1 LDLLLPKVSGPDVL
15 RALKLATAT
24 AAIPVVVMRG
34 RSQKNPARL
43 EKHGAFAFPG
53 KAELAL
59 DQGPE
64 PLLLKLESINKG
76 LTASAGR
83 KQPAQ
88 PAPVQKSEPSVSC
101 LHHSSCV
108 GIHAMNRRDFIRA
121 SAAVSAAA
129 FCHPRTIA
137 QNNEMSSVRLT
148 VRADRLGNKIGDDFT
163 GLSYESAQLG
173 NPHFFS
179 GDHAELAGFL
189 RRLGTSGVLRIGG
202 NTSEYCY
209 WTPDPAKP
217 ANLPTAESMRT
228 GDKANPI
235 AFGLAVGPDTGHKAP
250 APVNITPL
258 AIRNLREFL
267 DASGWKLIYGLNM
280 GTGTAEDAA
289 DEAAYVMDVTG
300 PKLIAFQLCNEPD
313 LFYRNGIRKADYD
326 FKQFAG
332 EWQRFYQTIRARVP
346 SAPFAGPDT
355 AYNNDWLVPFAKQF
369 KNEAVFLS
377 QHYYAEGPPTD
388 PAMTIE
394 RLLRPNP
401 KLEAEFEGMKKTMHE
416 SGLPFRLAET
426 NSCYQGGKQG
436 VSDTFASALWSA
448 DLMFQLAS
456 AGGLGINFHGGGYG
470 WYTPIAGTREHGLL
484 ARPVYYGMLL
494 FAQAGAGQL
503 VESKID
509 QPEQAPLLT
518 AYGVRSNT
526 GVLNVAAFNKNLDRG
541 VRLTIDAGQRAPR
554 VSLLRLHA
562 PRVDDTTDITFG
574 GSSVGSGGA
583 WSVARQEIPRAENGA
598 VVLELPAASAVLVTF
613 ERE

>member
-1 LDLLLPKVSGPDVL
+1 MPDLILLDLLLPKVSGPDVL
-15 RALKLATAT
+15 RALK
-24 AAIPVVVMRG
+24 PVVEMRE
-34 RSQKNPARL
+34 RSQ
-43 EKHGAFAFPG
+43 HGAFAFPG

-64 PLLLKLESINKG
+64 PLLLKLESINLESINKG
-76 LTASAGR
+76 LAASAGR

-148 VRADRLGNKIGDDFT
+148 VRTDRLGNKIGDDFT

-235 AFGLAVGPDTGHKAP
+235 AFGLAVSPDTGHKAP
-250 APVNITPL
+250 APVNITPQS
-258 AIRNLREFL
+258 IRNLREFL

-280 GTGTAEDAA
+280 GTGTAEAAA
-289 DEAAYVMDVTG
+289 DEAAYVKDVVG

-313 LFYRNGIRKADYD
+313 LFYRNGIRKSDYD

-346 SAPFAGPDT
+346 TAPFAGPDT
-355 AYNNDWLVPFAKQF
+355 AYNNDWRYRSPSNSKTKRSSFRSTITRRVR
-369 KNEAVFLS
+369 
-377 QHYYAEGPPTD
+377 PP
-388 PAMTIE
+388 I
-394 RLLRPNP
+394 LR
-401 KLEAEFEGMKKTMHE
+401 
-416 SGLPFRLAET
+416 
-426 NSCYQGGKQG
+426 
-436 VSDTFASALWSA
+436 
-448 DLMFQLAS
+448 
-456 AGGLGINFHGGGYG
+456 
-470 WYTPIAGTREHGLL
+470 
-484 ARPVYYGMLL
+484 
-494 FAQAGAGQL
+494 
-503 VESKID
+503 
-509 QPEQAPLLT
+509 
-518 AYGVRSNT
+518 
-526 GVLNVAAFNKNLDRG
+526 
-541 VRLTIDAGQRAPR
+541 
-554 VSLLRLHA
+554 
-562 PRVDDTTDITFG
+562 
-574 GSSVGSGGA
+574 
-583 WSVARQEIPRAENGA
+583 
-598 VVLELPAASAVLVTF
+598 
-613 ERE
+613 